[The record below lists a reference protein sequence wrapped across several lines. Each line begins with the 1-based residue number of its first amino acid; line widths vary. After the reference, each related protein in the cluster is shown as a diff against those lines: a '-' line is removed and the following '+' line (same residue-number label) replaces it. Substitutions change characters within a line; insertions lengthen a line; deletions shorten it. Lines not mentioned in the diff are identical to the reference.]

1 MICIIIQALNNPI
14 CIHKKSLQEN
24 SLNSDKKVIIMN
36 CPDWNRPFRVGLEKL
51 ETFNSPVVYHVSLQ
65 HFHFGNFIIV

>member
-24 SLNSDKKVIIMN
+24 SLNSDKKVIIKN
-36 CPDWNRPFRVGLEKL
+36 CPDWVGLEKL